1 MQQPSR
7 SLLRAAACA
16 AALAAGP
23 VLTGCS
29 GVVKNLNSAQVNA
42 PSLNLSNPFGA
53 DSKPA
58 AMLVVASPV
67 VDPAVVTAHAARE
80 AHASPP
86 VPPIGPNVSVYPFTR
101 QSAGSLSS
109 VSAGT
114 ASVSFN
120 VNPAVT
126 VDGATLPATFTLKTI
141 SIASEADDLNATPLV
156 ADSVT
161 LPPLSS
167 AAPVVFTQSAPGS
180 STYNAAGAITLATGA
195 ISGTT
200 LSHLF
205 TIVTGEDQNKQA
217 ILTLEATSADLPAGT
232 LIHIT
237 LGSSTLNIKA
247 N

>member
-1 MQQPSR
+1 MQQHSR

-23 VLTGCS
+23 ILTGCS

-67 VDPAVVTAHAARE
+67 VDPHAA
-80 AHASPP
+80 ASSHASPP

-120 VNPAVT
+120 VNPTVT
-126 VDGATLPATFTLKTI
+126 VDGTSLPATFTLKTI

-180 STYNAAGAITLATGA
+180 STYSAAGAITLATGG

-232 LIHIT
+232 VIHIT